1 MSIDDARKF
10 GVRTDLLNRVT
21 SVLWRDQKAQVGF
34 AIVVW
39 FGIMAILAPELA
51 PHDPMAAEFPQFQ
64 PPDFGSAHPLGTDTF
79 GRDMLSRIMLGAR
92 ISLSIGLLAVLFG
105 AVLGTIVGL
114 VAGYFGGWIDDLLMR
129 IVDIFWA
136 FPYLLIALLF
146 VAIFGQGYWNVVLA
160 LGFAYIDDFA
170 RIIRSE
176 VLAIRE
182 EEYVLAAK
190 MIGLTDRQIIFE
202 EVMPNTVAPFIVM
215 FTILVARAMI
225 GEATLSF
232 LGLGVQATTPTW
244 GSLLGQGRD
253 VISVAWWISVIPGL
267 LIMITVLGINLFGDA
282 LRDAFDV
289 RGEGA

>member
-1 MSIDDARKF
+1 VSVDEARKF

-21 SVLWRDQKAQVGF
+21 SVLWRDRKAQVGF

-39 FGIMAILAPELA
+39 FSIMAVFAPELA
-51 PHDPMAAEFPQFQ
+51 PYDPMAADFPQFQ
-64 PPDFGSAHPLGTDTF
+64 PPDLGSAHPLGTDTY

-92 ISLSIGLLAVLFG
+92 ISLSIGLFSVLFG
-105 AVLGTIVGL
+105 AVLGTVVGL

-129 IVDIFWA
+129 IVDVFWA

-146 VAIFGQGYWNVVLA
+146 VAIFGQGYWNVVFA

-190 MIGLTDRQIIFE
+190 MIGLTDRQIIFD
-202 EVMPNTVAPFIVM
+202 EVLPNTVAPFIVM

-232 LGLGVQATTPTW
+232 LGLGVEATTPTW

-253 VISVAWWISVIPGL
+253 VIAVAWWISVIPGL
-267 LIMITVLGINLFGDA
+267 LIMVTVLGINLFGDA